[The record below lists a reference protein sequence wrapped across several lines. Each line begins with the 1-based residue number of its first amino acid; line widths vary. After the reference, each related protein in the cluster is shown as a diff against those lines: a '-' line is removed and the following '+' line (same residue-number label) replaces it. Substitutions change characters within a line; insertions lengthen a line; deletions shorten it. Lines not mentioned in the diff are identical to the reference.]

1 MFQEVAAKGKNTL
14 PVAIVYAIAMV
25 LLAGLSFDGW
35 LGHLI
40 CVAVATFIMVI
51 INNNNVLI
59 RVYSRLPSSIFLVL
73 AVMLMFRYRSLEA
86 DIAQVLFA
94 AHLLVLFRTYQEKRS
109 MDAVCT
115 AFILIGTISTVF
127 IQILF
132 FVPVIWILL
141 GTYMQAGSV
150 KNYAASL
157 IGLVVP
163 YWLWGAYGFCTGNYA
178 YILEHMASIAT
189 LQPIDGSILEPHLLL
204 NLTFISVL
212 GICGTLH
219 FIRYSYHDNIKARM
233 MFYSLITLFM
243 LTVVSV
249 VLQPQH
255 CNYLMRMLAV
265 TVAPITA
272 HYFTFTKSRFHN
284 GFFIV
289 SIVIAILLTI
299 YNTWMV

>member
-14 PVAIVYAIAMV
+14 PVTVVYAAAMV
-25 LLAGLSFDGW
+25 LLAGLSVDSW
-35 LGHLI
+35 LGHLV
-40 CVAVATFIMVI
+40 CVAVATFMMVI

-73 AVMLMFRYRSLEA
+73 TVMLMFRYWSLEA

-94 AHLLVLFRTYQEKRS
+94 AHLLALFRTYQEKKS
-109 MDAVCT
+109 MSTVCA

-127 IQILF
+127 IQVLF
-132 FVPVIWILL
+132 FVPIIWILL

-157 IGLVVP
+157 IGLIVP

-178 YILEHMASIAT
+178 YILEHIASIAV
-189 LQPIDGSILEPHLLL
+189 LQPVAASILEPHLPL

-219 FIRYSYHDNIKARM
+219 FIRYSYYDNIKARM
-233 MFYSLITLFM
+233 MFYSLITLFL
-243 LTVVSV
+243 LTVVFI

-255 CNYLMRMLAV
+255 SNYLLRILTIIA
-265 TVAPITA
+265 APIIA

-289 SIVIAILLTI
+289 SVAIAVLLTV